1 MKPVGTPIRNWL
13 HISGTAPLTT
23 TGDFPIA
30 TQTADVH
37 SPFEIAEK
45 KPLDPAK
52 FQDPDITAKG
62 ERRAAV
68 DMRGLDTL
76 WINTGT
82 LCNLACVSCYIES
95 SPRNDALV
103 YISHAE
109 VLDYLDEIRADSL
122 PTREIAFT
130 GGEPFM
136 NPDMLPILTSCL
148 ERGFEVLVLS
158 NAMRPMRRHEKPL
171 LSLRDAYGDALT
183 IRVSLDYYT
192 QDIHEAERGPGS
204 WDKAIDGLKWLSQ
217 SGFSIAVAGRH
228 LGSESDD
235 EARLGYA
242 RLFGT
247 HDIAIDVSDP
257 ERLVLFPEMD
267 ASADIAEITTD
278 CWGILDVDP
287 ASVMCA
293 SSRMVVKHK
302 GADAPTVM
310 ACTLIPY
317 DAEFDMGRT
326 LKEAARPVKLNH
338 PHCARF
344 CVLGGAS
351 CSG

>member
-1 MKPVGTPIRNWL
+1 
-13 HISGTAPLTT
+13 
-23 TGDFPIA
+23 
-30 TQTADVH
+30 
-37 SPFEIAEK
+37 
-45 KPLDPAK
+45 
-52 FQDPDITAKG
+52 
-62 ERRAAV
+62 
-68 DMRGLDTL
+68 MRGLDTL

-95 SPRNDALV
+95 SPKNDALV

-109 VLDYLDEIRADSL
+109 VTEYLDEIKRDSL

-136 NPDMLPILTSCL
+136 NPDMLAILETCL
-148 ERGFEVLVLS
+148 DRGFEVLVLS
-158 NAMRPMRRHEKPL
+158 NAMRPMQRHCDAVL
-171 LSLRDAYGDALT
+171 ALRETYGDKLT

-192 QDIHEAERGPGS
+192 KEIHEQERGPNS
-204 WDKAIDGLKWLSQ
+204 WDKGIAGLKWLSDN
-217 SGFSIAVAGRH
+217 GFSIAVAGRH

-235 EARLGYA
+235 AARLGYA
-242 RLFGT
+242 KLFA
-247 HDIAIDVSDP
+247 HENIDIDVSDP

-267 ASADIAEITTD
+267 AEADIAEITTD
-278 CWGILDVDP
+278 CWGILDVKP
-287 ASVMCA
+287 ETIMCA

-302 GADAPTVM
+302 GADKPTVA
-310 ACTLIPY
+310 ACTLLPY

-326 LKEAARPVKLNH
+326 LKEASQPIKLNH

-351 CSG
+351 CSA